1 MTIEQQVAQY
11 LQTTIVSP
19 ALTLGSNLFVST
31 MPPKPDDLCVMVV
44 NTGGPEADTYT
55 PVRGVS
61 IQVSVRA
68 SQYDTASN
76 VINQAFNG
84 LHQKYDTFQLVAGQ
98 TDVMQSMAM
107 QEPTYIGQ
115 DTNQRYMFTC
125 NFIITYR
132 P

>member
-19 ALTLGSNLFVST
+19 ALTLGTNLFVST
-31 MPPKPDDLCVMVV
+31 MPPQPDELCVMVV
-44 NTGGPEADTYT
+44 NTGGPEADRYT
-55 PVRGVS
+55 PIRQVS

-68 SQYDTASN
+68 SQYDTGSS
-76 VINQAFNG
+76 VINSTFNA
-84 LHQKYDTFQLVAGQ
+84 LHQKTDQLVLVSGQ
-98 TDVMQSMAM
+98 TDIMQSMAM
-107 QEPTYIGQ
+107 QEPTFIGQ

-125 NFIITYR
+125 NFVITYR